1 MDESMVCKKEPIERE
16 QVIAR
21 YLSRSLDSE
30 AVEEFEGHYLGC
42 DECFDE
48 MRVSELLADDLRASN
63 LAWKQTDG
71 VSVLRFKAN
80 AELTHSA
87 QELDELRREVL
98 EQSDSRVIIDLS
110 RVTRIDSAGL
120 GQLMSCYSHLVKN
133 RGALKM
139 LNPAPEIKKLL
150 DMTGISTLIPTFTT
164 KRKPSAVSV
173 APGLTRDAVGKHRT
187 PGGSPAAW
195 TILELCQDQGD
206 GVDRRNPDGPV
217 GNLRRHYRNTF

>member
-1 MDESMVCKKEPIERE
+1 MACKKEPIERE

-21 YLSRSLDSE
+21 YLSRCLDAD

-48 MRVSELLADDLRASN
+48 LRVSERLATDLRASN
-63 LAWKQTDG
+63 LAWNSQGG
-71 VSVLRFKAN
+71 VSVLRFTAN

-87 QELDELRREVL
+87 RELEELRKEVL

-139 LNPAPEIKKLL
+139 MNPTPEIKKLL
-150 DMTGISTLIPTFTT
+150 DMTGLSTLIPTFHDEQE
-164 KRKPSAVSV
+164 AVSSF
-173 APGLTRDAVGKHRT
+173 K
-187 PGGSPAAW
+187 
-195 TILELCQDQGD
+195 
-206 GVDRRNPDGPV
+206 N
-217 GNLRRHYRNTF
+217 

>member
-1 MDESMVCKKEPIERE
+1 MVCKKEPIERE
-16 QVIAR
+16 QVIAK

-48 MRVSELLADDLRASN
+48 LRLSERMAADLRASN
-63 LAWKQTDG
+63 LAWNQNGG
-71 VSVLRFKAN
+71 VSVLRFRAN

-87 QELDELRREVL
+87 HELDELRKEVF

-139 LNPAPEIKKLL
+139 VNPAPEIKKLL
-150 DMTGISTLIPTFTT
+150 DMTGLSTLIPTFHDE
-164 KRKPSAVSV
+164 KEAVS
-173 APGLTRDAVGKHRT
+173 
-187 PGGSPAAW
+187 SF
-195 TILELCQDQGD
+195 
-206 GVDRRNPDGPV
+206 RN
-217 GNLRRHYRNTF
+217 